1 MNVKNKRILAL
12 LLDLAIVGFI
22 ASLATSMIKF
32 EWELGTYSLFNHR
45 ISFGLS
51 LSVLFYLVYFILC
64 DIFWN
69 SMTIGKE
76 VLKIKVVLQ
85 DGAPLELKSRIY
97 RTLLKTISILFW
109 PISGLVFLVNG
120 YTLEDDF
127 SKTKTVEKSYRLPQ

>member
-12 LLDLAIVGFI
+12 LLDLAIIGFI
-22 ASLATSMIKF
+22 SSLVTSMIKF

-51 LSVLFYLVYFILC
+51 LSVLFYSVYFILC

>member
-12 LLDLAIVGFI
+12 LLDLAIIGFI
-22 ASLATSMIKF
+22 SSLVTSMIKF

-127 SKTKTVEKSYRLPQ
+127 SKTNTVEKSYRLP

>member
-12 LLDLAIVGFI
+12 LLDLAIIGFI
-22 ASLATSMIKF
+22 SSLVTSMIKF

-127 SKTKTVEKSYRLPQ
+127 SKTKTVEKSYRLP

>member
-1 MNVKNKRILAL
+1 MDVKNKRILAL
-12 LLDLAIVGFI
+12 LLDLAIIGFI
-22 ASLATSMIKF
+22 SSLVTSMIKF

>member
-12 LLDLAIVGFI
+12 LLDLAIIGFI
-22 ASLATSMIKF
+22 SSLVTSMIKF

-76 VLKIKVVLQ
+76 VLKIKVISQ

-97 RTLLKTISILFW
+97 RTLLKTISIIFW
-109 PISGLVFLVNG
+109 PI
-120 YTLEDDF
+120 
-127 SKTKTVEKSYRLPQ
+127 

>member
-12 LLDLAIVGFI
+12 LLDLAIIGFI
-22 ASLATSMIKF
+22 SSLVTSMIKF

-45 ISFGLS
+45 ISFGHS

-85 DGAPLELKSRIY
+85 DGAPLERKSRIY

>member
-12 LLDLAIVGFI
+12 LLDLAIIGFI
-22 ASLATSMIKF
+22 SSLVTSMIKF

>member
-12 LLDLAIVGFI
+12 LLDLAIIGFI
-22 ASLATSMIKF
+22 SSLVTSMIKF

-127 SKTKTVEKSYRLPQ
+127 SKTKTVEKSYRLPS

>member
-1 MNVKNKRILAL
+1 MNLKNKRILAL
-12 LLDLAIVGFI
+12 LLDLAIIGFI
-22 ASLATSMIKF
+22 SSLVTSMIKF

>member
-12 LLDLAIVGFI
+12 LLDLAIIGFI
-22 ASLATSMIKF
+22 SSLVTSMIKF
-32 EWELGTYSLFNHR
+32 EWELGAYSLFNHR

-127 SKTKTVEKSYRLPQ
+127 SKTKTVEKSYRLP

>member
-22 ASLATSMIKF
+22 ASLVTSMIKF
-32 EWELGTYSLFNHR
+32 EWELGSYSLFNHR

-51 LSVLFYLVYFILC
+51 LSFLFYLVYFILC

-76 VLKIKVVLQ
+76 VLKIKVVSQ
-85 DGAPLELKSRIY
+85 DGAPWELKSRIY

-127 SKTKTVEKSYRLPQ
+127 SKTKTVEKSYRLP